1 MIVATR
7 QAPVARSQLTSGV
20 RLRPLLPF
28 FPTIVRGLSKKLFS
42 SFDNDQ
48 YTAARQPGQPGH
60 MRGHHG
66 PAWGLRGSLCYRE
79 CPRFPVA
86 CV

>member
-28 FPTIVRGLSKKLFS
+28 FPTIVGACQKNGFL

-48 YTAARQPGQPGH
+48 NTAGRQPGQPGH

-79 CPRFPVA
+79 WPRFPVA

>member
-28 FPTIVRGLSKKLFS
+28 FPTNGRGLSKKLRS
-42 SFDNDQ
+42 SFD
-48 YTAARQPGQPGH
+48 TVVMAIMRQPGQPGH

-66 PAWGLRGSLCYRE
+66 PAWGLQGSLCYRE
-79 CPRFPVA
+79 WPRVPVA
-86 CV
+86 RV